1 MSTPRAVS
9 TVLPAVW
16 LTAMFWHAVA
26 WSQPT
31 RDRLLDCIDVQ
42 AGDVE
47 TRLQINMTIPVR
59 YVSHFP
65 HSSGNELRVKLI
77 PVVISQGDRDA
88 LFARE
93 SLAPVE
99 RVQSFLKEVI
109 YEGDIEGGPYLT
121 LLFARS
127 VHFSVEQGRDSRSI
141 VVRITAP
148 AAQPK

>member
-1 MSTPRAVS
+1 M
-9 TVLPAVW
+9 LW
-16 LTAMFWHAVA
+16 QAVA
-26 WSQPT
+26 WSQPA

-42 AGDVE
+42 EGELE

-65 HSSGNELRVKLI
+65 RASGNELRIKLNPI
-77 PVVISQGDRDA
+77 AINPGDRDA

-93 SLAPVE
+93 SLVPVE

-121 LLFARS
+121 LLFNRS

-141 VVRITAP
+141 VVRITVP
-148 AAQPK
+148 AAQSLQPGKDPVQ